1 MSPQV
6 RGFPSWRPDTRNR
19 FAPAD
24 PIRRTGERQR
34 RKPSFS
40 GHVRTIVKRGRIKY
54 YTPLETPEFPFYLRA
69 MPHDHHHR
77 HAPRVIAADPTFS
90 LLRLSAWQRL
100 AGAAVGLSGLWLLVF
115 WVMG

>member
-1 MSPQV
+1 MAL
-6 RGFPSWRPDTRNR
+6 PSLWRST
-19 FAPAD
+19 FEMALLF
-24 PIRRTGERQR
+24 GKVEGL
-34 RKPSFS
+34 RK
-40 GHVRTIVKRGRIKY
+40 GGRIKY
-54 YTPLETPEFPFYLRA
+54 CTPLEMPKIAFYVNL
-69 MPHDHHHR
+69 MPHDHHHH